1 MDGSRGHVEV
11 SAGHGD
17 GPSIETD
24 METPENETVNVSMCQ
39 IELKMQDS
47 PYILKIAMAK
57 PTRQWKRVSV
67 EGVGIHVPWNMP
79 VEALGRTFKFGQL
92 KRAGEAIASDVEGET
107 AEGAG
112 NGNGSRDGGDD
123 GVDGTMSSGHID
135 SN

>member
-24 METPENETVNVSMCQ
+24 MEMPENETVNVSTCR

-57 PTRQWKRVSV
+57 PTRRWKRVSV
-67 EGVGIHVPWNMP
+67 EGVGVHVPWNVP
-79 VEALGRTFKFGQL
+79 VEALG
-92 KRAGEAIASDVEGET
+92 
-107 AEGAG
+107 
-112 NGNGSRDGGDD
+112 
-123 GVDGTMSSGHID
+123 
-135 SN
+135 